1 MRLKRLRDAALLLV
15 ACSIPLA
22 AVFGRSG
29 EKKHSAEDLKVFEA
43 AEEKKEEELWE
54 TLDKEI
60 YPEELIDLVKRNPE
74 TYEFVAS
81 YPVEADKDH
90 DLNLDSEVVPD
101 KIPYLSQWDKRW
113 GYDIYNGK
121 YFALTGCGP
130 TCLSM
135 VSIYLTGD
143 SYYTPRWMGEFL
155 DSHGYAVPGTGTA
168 WSIFDDGIVELGI
181 YGTEIANDYNVIER
195 SLNSGYPVIASMG
208 PGDFTSDGH
217 FVVFTAC
224 ADNKISVND
233 PNSLKRTR
241 EWDYSELAPQ
251 IVKVWAM
258 SMGDPESRG
267 GYTEFEEYGDQ
278 YQDEDFEDEFY
289 DESYDESYDYDI
301 YEDIDVYGDYSDYGG
316 EYGSEY

>member
-1 MRLKRLRDAALLLV
+1 MLV

-29 EKKHSAEDLKVFEA
+29 EEKKRAENVEVFEA
-43 AEEKKEEELWE
+43 SAYERKEKLWE

-81 YPVEADKDH
+81 YPVEAGKYH
-90 DLNLDSEVVPD
+90 EPNLDSEVDPY

-113 GYDIYNGK
+113 GYDTYNEK
-121 YFALTGCGP
+121 FFALTGCGP

-143 SYYTPRWMGEFL
+143 TRYTPRWMGEFL
-155 DSHGYAVPGTGTA
+155 DSHGYAVPGMGTA

-181 YGTEIANDYNVIER
+181 YGNEIVNDYNVIKE
-195 SLNSGYPVIASMG
+195 SLDSGYPVIASMS
-208 PGDFTSDGH
+208 PGDFTTNGH

-233 PNSLKRTR
+233 PNSLERTR
-241 EWDYSELAPQ
+241 DWDYSELSPQ
-251 IVKVWAM
+251 IVKVWSM
-258 SMGDPESRG
+258 SMGGSDSHD
-267 GYTEFEEYGDQ
+267 YYDEFDDYGEEYG
-278 YQDEDFEDEFY
+278 EY
-289 DESYDESYDYDI
+289 DT
-301 YEDIDVYGDYSDYGG
+301 VWG
-316 EYGSEY
+316 EY